1 MDSKKSSF
9 LEKIKKI
16 KGLEFIV
23 IGIAALFV
31 LFLAFGIKP
40 KEKSETAEDGYVK
53 NLEARLSSALSNVS
67 GAGKV
72 KVVISAVGGNTTLIA
87 TDVTTLKG
95 ANGVEVRET
104 PVLIGGKVV
113 VLGEKYP
120 EISGVLIVA
129 SGADDISVKTQ
140 LIEAAATLLSL
151 DRKKIQVLTGK

>member
-23 IGIAALFV
+23 IGIAALLV
-31 LFLAFGIKP
+31 LFLAFGF
-40 KEKSETAEDGYVK
+40 KSNGKTDAAEDGYIRD
-53 NLEARLSSALSNVS
+53 LEARLSSALSDVS

-95 ANGVEVRET
+95 SNGVEIRET

-129 SGADDISVKTQ
+129 SGADDISVRTE
-140 LIEAAATLLSL
+140 LIEAAATLLSI